1 MKFEETLPLMRN
13 GSKFKCGDQ
22 SGYYMI
28 CRKTLFDMDLGA
40 GICNISTE
48 RDSSDIF
55 QWGVDGNSL
64 LSNDWEIYEKDN
76 KSEINKIESIL
87 GKALEQT
94 IFNFF
99 MSKTKPFTTENA
111 LLPPLSKPL
120 AEQIMNMINQ
130 FFDER
135 KIKV

>member
-1 MKFEETLPLMRN
+1 MKFEKVLPLMRN

-28 CRKTLFDMDLGA
+28 CRKTLFDIDLGT

-48 RDSSDIF
+48 RNSNDIF
-55 QWGVDGNSL
+55 HWGVDGNSL
-64 LSNDWEIYEKDN
+64 ISKDWEIFEKD
-76 KSEINKIESIL
+76 KHSEINKIESIL
-87 GKALEQT
+87 GSAIEQT
-94 IFNFF
+94 IFSFF
-99 MSKTKPFTTENA
+99 MRNTLPFTTENA